1 MVMIEN
7 IKRHL
12 KENKYIYSIALVFSV
27 FVFLLGPINNLIM
40 DSAYYADIARN
51 LLNNHTVMH
60 NFEIRDSV
68 AYGFPL
74 ILSAFMYLFKM
85 EYLLFYLAVTSFFL
99 VLLNYFFVKKI
110 TNSKKISL
118 VSTLILIF
126 TSEILF
132 NLRLVMN
139 DILFVILTLLSFI
152 IYFTYLD
159 ERKRKIKF
167 VLSGLLGLVIYYSFT
182 VRPSIIFVLIAIL
195 IYGALNDFKNKRN
208 ILFYAIII
216 LIPIV
221 LIFGNV
227 IFQSVGDVDG
237 DYSGKKYVDSLSD
250 YKMEGHISL
259 NIERLKDGEVLEST
273 VNLDE
278 IVPPQIIN
286 IIRMFLIL
294 FLYVGP
300 FLLLGISYSI
310 YNELINHKIRETIK
324 KHEFLIYLWAGG
336 YILFHLAWPN
346 ALAVRYM
353 LPLLPIFTL
362 FFAKTVVENWKQ
374 HKKIIT
380 LLVILQLMFSGFLIC
395 HESQTRWERYNT
407 SVLKDGGEWIKDNS
421 NSADIIYLFNDEITS
436 SIIYY
441 SARKVVFSKEYDT
454 QDLQKNDPRYVLS
467 SDIGE
472 KEDAFKNISDK
483 EGYTLCKRFEDV
495 KYYLGIYSKDC

>member
-1 MVMIEN
+1 MVMIDN

-12 KENKYIYSIALVFSV
+12 NENKEIYAIGVIFATIVF
-27 FVFLLGPINNLIM
+27 FLGPINNLII

-51 LLNNHTVMH
+51 LLNNHTLMH

-74 ILSAFMYLFKM
+74 ILSAFMYVFKT

-99 VLLNYFFVKKI
+99 VILNYFFVKKI
-110 TNSKKISL
+110 THSKKIAL

-126 TSEILF
+126 ISEILF

-139 DILFVILTLLSFI
+139 DVLFVILTLLSFI
-152 IYFTYLD
+152 IYFIYLD
-159 ERKRKIKF
+159 ERKRTIKL
-167 VLSGLLGLVIYYSFT
+167 VISALLGLIIYYGFT
-182 VRPSIIFVLIAIL
+182 VRPSIIFVLASIL
-195 IYGALNDFKNKRN
+195 LYGALNDIGNKKN
-208 ILFYAIII
+208 ILFYATLL
-216 LIPIV
+216 LIPTV
-221 LIFGNV
+221 LIFGNA
-227 IFQSVGDVDG
+227 IFQDAENELG
-237 DYSGKKYVDSLSD
+237 DYSGKKYVDSLKD

-273 VNLDE
+273 VNLDK

-310 YNELINHKIRETIK
+310 YKELINHKIREIIK
-324 KHEFLIYLWAGG
+324 KPEFLIYLWTGG

-353 LPLLPIFTL
+353 LPLLPIFAL
-362 FFAKTVVENWKQ
+362 FFAKMAVENWEQ

-380 LLVILQLMFSGFLIC
+380 VLIILQLMFSGFVIC
-395 HESQTRWERYNT
+395 HESQTRWDRYNT
-407 SVLKDGGEWIKDNS
+407 YVLKDGGEWIKDNS
-421 NSADIIYLFNDEITS
+421 NSAEIIYLFNDEIAS
-436 SIIYY
+436 AIIYY
-441 SARKVVFSKEYDT
+441 SERKVIFSKEYDP
-454 QDLQKNDPRYVLS
+454 QDLQKNGPRYVLS
-467 SDIGE
+467 SDIGG
-472 KEDAFKNISDK
+472 KEDVFKNISGK
-483 EGYTLCKRFEDV
+483 EEYELCIRFEDV
-495 KYYLGIYSKDC
+495 KYYLDIYSKDC